1 MAIHD
6 ASDRRVHMT
15 GASDSRYGKVTDNYL
30 QDISF
35 LQNATKEKN
44 KDGKSN
50 TMEHLKEP

>member
-1 MAIHD
+1 
-6 ASDRRVHMT
+6 MT
-15 GASDSRYGKVTDNYL
+15 GASDSRYGKVTDKDL

-50 TMEHLKEP
+50 TMEHLKET